1 MKIKKNQ
8 RVLLLGKRSYLVKAE
23 NKKFHTELGVFDL
36 KKLLGKNFG
45 SKIKTNINNEFYA
58 IEPRTPDL
66 LRKIK
71 RMPQII
77 TLKDAG
83 IIASYTGLN
92 KEDVVVE
99 AGAGSGALTIFLA
112 GIVKKVYAYE
122 IRKDFYKI
130 AKENLK
136 KCCIKNVVLKLGD
149 AEKKISE
156 KDVDVVILDLGSP
169 EKVIENARKALKAG
183 GFLVIYS
190 PVIEQVLRVYENLK
204 GFANVETKEIIE
216 RKWEIG
222 NNKTRPRT
230 RMLGHTGFLT
240 FARKV

>member
-8 RVLLLGKRSYLVKAE
+8 RVLLVGKRGYLVKAE
-23 NKKFHTELGVFDL
+23 DKKFGTELGEFDL
-36 KKLLGKNFG
+36 KKLIGKNFG
-45 SKIKTNINNEFYA
+45 SRIKTNINNEFFA

-83 IIASYTGLN
+83 IIAAYCGLN
-92 KEDVVVE
+92 KKDIVVE

-122 IRKDFYKI
+122 LRKDFYKVV
-130 AKENLK
+130 KENLK
-136 KCCIKNVVLKLGD
+136 KCGIKNVVLKLGD
-149 AEKKISE
+149 VEKKISE
-156 KDVDVVILDLGSP
+156 KDVDVVVLDMGSP
-169 EKVIENARKALKAG
+169 EKVIESARKALKPG
-183 GFLVIYS
+183 GFLVVYS
-190 PVIEQVLRVYENLK
+190 PVIEQILRVYENLK
-204 GFANVETKEIIE
+204 DFANVETKEIIE

-230 RMLGHTGFLT
+230 RMLGHTGFLI